1 MEEENKITR
10 LLEEIKHLL
19 GHNKRILNVEDLSKY
34 TGLSKSKIYKLTQLK
49 LIPMGNNKHIR
60 QKFFDKDMIDTW
72 LMGEPNL
79 SDEFLKQQF
88 NEQLLRNKKQES

>member
-1 MEEENKITR
+1 MKKKKKSIQ

-19 GHNKRILNVEDLSKY
+19 SHNKKVMNVEDLSVY

-60 QKFFDKDMIDTW
+60 QKFFDKDVIDAW
-72 LMGEPNL
+72 LLGEPNL
-79 SDEFLKQQF
+79 SDAYLEQRFHEKLKG
-88 NEQLLRNKKQES
+88 NK